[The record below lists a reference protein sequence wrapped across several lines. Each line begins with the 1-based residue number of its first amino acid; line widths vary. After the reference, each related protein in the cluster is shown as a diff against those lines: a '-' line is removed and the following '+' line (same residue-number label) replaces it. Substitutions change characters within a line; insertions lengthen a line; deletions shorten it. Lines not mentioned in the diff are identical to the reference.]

1 MGAGSVKENVIVRKS
16 FAFSVR
22 IVNLH
27 RYLSQQKKEYVISKQ
42 IYRSGTSIGANIA
55 EAQRA
60 QSTADFVAKMKIAL
74 KEANET
80 QYWLQLLY
88 ETNYITEKEFNS
100 VHGDLVEI
108 LKILTAICKH
118 YPQST
123 EQNTVPNS
131 ARLTSAQE
139 PRSAAGYRSRETWAH
154 LFSLT

>member
-1 MGAGSVKENVIVRKS
+1 MRENVIMQKS

-22 IVNLH
+22 IVNLNK
-27 RYLSQQKKEYVISKQ
+27 YLVQKKEYIISKQ
-42 IYRSGTSIGANIA
+42 IYKSGTSIGANIT

-88 ETNYITEKEFNS
+88 ETKFITDREFKS
-100 VHGDLVEI
+100 IHDDLVEI

-118 YPQST
+118 YPQNN
-123 EQNTVPNS
+123 Q
-131 ARLTSAQE
+131 
-139 PRSAAGYRSRETWAH
+139 
-154 LFSLT
+154 

>member
-1 MGAGSVKENVIVRKS
+1 MKENIVLQKS
-16 FAFSVR
+16 SVFSVR

-27 RYLSQQKKEYVISKQ
+27 KYISQEKHEYMISKQ
-42 IYRSGTSIGANIA
+42 IYKSGTSIGANIA

-88 ETNYITEKEFNS
+88 NTNYISVKEFDSLHN
-100 VHGDLVEI
+100 DLVEI

-118 YPQST
+118 YPQSN
-123 EQNTVPNS
+123 QICN
-131 ARLTSAQE
+131 L
-139 PRSAAGYRSRETWAH
+139 
-154 LFSLT
+154 

>member
-1 MGAGSVKENVIVRKS
+1 MKENVIMQKS

-27 RYLSQQKKEYVISKQ
+27 RYLSMEKKEYTISKQ
-42 IYRSGTSIGANIA
+42 IYKSGTSIGANIA

-80 QYWLQLLY
+80 QYWLKLLF
-88 ETNYITEKEFNS
+88 ETKYITDREFKS
-100 VHGDLVEI
+100 IHDDLVEM

-118 YPQST
+118 YPQSN
-123 EQNTVPNS
+123 QSICN
-131 ARLTSAQE
+131 L
-139 PRSAAGYRSRETWAH
+139 
-154 LFSLT
+154 